1 MTRAKDLIQ
10 KIEKDIEK
18 AKSREIEIE
27 IEKEHKQKIFESNKY
42 EFHLRASEI
51 LSQKFKYIIKDLKDF
66 ELEMQKICK
75 DVNVIYKDET
85 SFLNN
90 ESVYSGYL
98 DIGRVVYSLD
108 TQIECSWLLSLDV
121 PGLYNNNDY
130 KKKLSNEK
138 FLELVQPKNF
148 YIYHSTMD
156 VTAGPFEGHHNDEY
170 NIPMDRYDLFL
181 EKYIALITRHVKE
194 NLGNIKISYL
204 IKKKKKFFF
213 F

>member
-27 IEKEHKQKIFESNKY
+27 IEKEHEQKIFESNKY
-42 EFHLRASEI
+42 EFHLRASEV

-108 TQIECSWLLSLDV
+108 TQIECSWLLSLVV
-121 PGLYNNNDY
+121 PGLSNTNDY

-148 YIYHSTMD
+148 YIYHNTMD

-194 NLGNIKISYL
+194 NLDNIKLSYL
-204 IKKKKKFFF
+204 TKKKKKFFF